1 MVDEVE
7 RLNRDK
13 YFGALYDMEEENTRW
28 KNTYREIGYDEG
40 IEQGIEQGKVEG
52 LKEGI
57 KKASHDIAL
66 KLKRKGISLDLI
78 KDITGIDLNHKE
90 D

>member
-1 MVDEVE
+1 MVDEIE

-52 LKEGI
+52 IKEGI

-78 KDITGIDLNHKE
+78 KEITGINLNNK
-90 D
+90 DA

>member
-40 IEQGIEQGKVEG
+40 IKKASNDIALRLKNSGIDYNT
-52 LKEGI
+52 I
-57 KKASHDIAL
+57 KKA
-66 KLKRKGISLDLI
+66 
-78 KDITGIDLNHKE
+78 TGINLEIK
-90 D
+90 